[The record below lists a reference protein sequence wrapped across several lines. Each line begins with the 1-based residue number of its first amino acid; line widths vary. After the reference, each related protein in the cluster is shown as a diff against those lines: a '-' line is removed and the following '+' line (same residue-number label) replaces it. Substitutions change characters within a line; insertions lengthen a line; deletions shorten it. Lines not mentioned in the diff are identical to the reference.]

1 MVSLVWEKTYFAQNT
16 VWVILIQFQKS
27 CSVWAK
33 PLEKGNLFWWTVRF
47 VNFRDNPLE
56 LEVTLPPCETT
67 EEEEQQ
73 EMFGIEF
80 MHMYIQES
88 LKKIGM
94 AFLLILIS
102 LEYSEEGEDK
112 LDKRKLEYI
121 YKWDINNLK
130 K

>member
-1 MVSLVWEKTYFAQNT
+1 
-16 VWVILIQFQKS
+16 
-27 CSVWAK
+27 
-33 PLEKGNLFWWTVRF
+33 
-47 VNFRDNPLE
+47 
-56 LEVTLPPCETT
+56 
-67 EEEEQQ
+67 
-73 EMFGIEF
+73 MFGIEF

-121 YKWDINNLK
+121 YK
-130 K
+130 